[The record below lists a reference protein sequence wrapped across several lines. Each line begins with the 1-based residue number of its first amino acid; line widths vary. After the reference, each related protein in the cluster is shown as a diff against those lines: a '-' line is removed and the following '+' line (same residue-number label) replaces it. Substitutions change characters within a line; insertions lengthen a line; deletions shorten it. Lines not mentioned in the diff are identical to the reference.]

1 MGPVLAIQ
9 TIPWY
14 RLLRMPP
21 TRPELEPI
29 LAALHA
35 QLDAMHARE
44 PAVRASQEPEELRR
58 MRVAVRRLRA
68 FLRVSRPMFGAKAV
82 DGLRREL
89 DWLGTILGRAR
100 DVDMV
105 MASVTAELDAVEGA
119 TRRAGRALLR
129 RLEADRGR
137 AWELVHAALDAP
149 RYARLM
155 PRLKTLLGRAPRR
168 HAELSLVETAAGEWK
183 KVRRAV
189 KHLPGHPSTADLH
202 QVRIRLKRARYAA
215 ELAGG
220 GRRVDKFIQQAKT
233 VQDILGEHQDAVVIE
248 EYLHD
253 VIDSREAAHAL
264 EHQLVGRQRKRRKK
278 TRAAFLHEW
287 PRLARRGRKAWAS
300 VA

>member
-1 MGPVLAIQ
+1 
-9 TIPWY
+9 
-14 RLLRMPP
+14 MPP
-21 TRPELEPI
+21 TGPEFEPL

-35 QLDAMHARE
+35 QLDAVHARE
-44 PAVRASQEPEELRR
+44 PAVRASHEPEELRR

-68 FLRVSRPMFGAKAV
+68 VLRVSRPMFGSKAV

-100 DVDMV
+100 DLDMV
-105 MASVTAELDAVEGA
+105 MAWVTAELDAIEGA
-119 TRRAGRALLR
+119 TRRMGRALVR
-129 RLEADRGR
+129 RLQADRGR
-137 AWELVHAALDAP
+137 AWELVHAALDGP

-155 PRLKTLLGRAPRR
+155 LRLKTVLGRAPRR

-189 KHLPGHPSTADLH
+189 KRLPGHPSTADLH
-202 QVRIRLKRARYAA
+202 QVRVRLKRARYSA
-215 ELAGG
+215 ELARAGG
-220 GRRVDKFIQQAKT
+220 GRRVEKFIEQAKA

-287 PRLARRGRKAWAS
+287 PRLERRGRKAWAS
-300 VA
+300 AA